1 MLGRHGDAG
10 GVVDLASAAAGHPV
24 AELQHVGPARGG
36 LGFGVGGVVEV
47 LLVADGLEPVGQEG
61 ARRLV
66 AHGVLGAVAQVVDL
80 APELVQAAHGAR
92 RQRGT

>member
-1 MLGRHGDAG
+1 M
-10 GVVDLASAAAGHPV
+10 
-24 AELQHVGPARGG
+24 
-36 LGFGVGGVVEV
+36 